1 MKPYPAYKPTGLA
14 WLPEVPREWEMLRLG
29 MICSQKSIV
38 GQTEKQLL
46 SVYLNKGVVPFSS
59 VDEKRTNATSESLD
73 KYQLVEPGDFVL
85 NNQQAWRGS
94 VGVSD
99 YEGIVSPAYFVLSVS
114 TRMESRFANYLFRDN
129 YMVSNYV
136 ISSKGIG
143 SIQRNL
149 DWRMAKDIRVPVPP
163 SAEQEAIVAYLDEKT
178 AKIDRLIE
186 LKEREIK
193 LLNEKKQAV
202 ISKVVTRGLDPNA
215 ELVDGDVPGWPKI
228 PKHWQRKSLKTVLDT
243 PMCDGPHTTPS
254 FVKEGVPF
262 VSAEGAHDGRV
273 FVKDCRG
280 LISRELHEEYCKR
293 LKPQKGDIFIVKS
306 GSTTGKTV
314 MVDVDDE
321 FSVWSPLALVRV
333 GEKID
338 ARYLFNFL
346 TSVYFQREV
355 QDNWSFGTQPNIGM
369 GVLKNLYVLVPP
381 REEQV
386 GIVRYVDALS
396 AKTDKAI
403 AAVTRQIGLLKEYRT
418 RLISDAV
425 TGRIDLRKL

>member
-1 MKPYPAYKPTGLA
+1 MKL
-14 WLPEVPREWEMLRLG
+14 
-29 MICSQKSIV
+29 
-38 GQTEKQLL
+38 
-46 SVYLNKGVVPFSS
+46 
-59 VDEKRTNATSESLD
+59 
-73 KYQLVEPGDFVL
+73 
-85 NNQQAWRGS
+85 
-94 VGVSD
+94 
-99 YEGIVSPAYFVLSVS
+99 
-114 TRMESRFANYLFRDN
+114 
-129 YMVSNYV
+129 
-136 ISSKGIG
+136 
-143 SIQRNL
+143 
-149 DWRMAKDIRVPVPP
+149 
-163 SAEQEAIVAYLDEKT
+163 
-178 AKIDRLIE
+178 
-186 LKEREIK
+186 
-193 LLNEKKQAV
+193 
-202 ISKVVTRGLDPNA
+202 
-215 ELVDGDVPGWPKI
+215 
-228 PKHWQRKSLKTVLDT
+228 
-243 PMCDGPHTTPS
+243 
-254 FVKEGVPF
+254 
-262 VSAEGAHDGRV
+262 
-273 FVKDCRG
+273 
-280 LISRELHEEYCKR
+280 
-293 LKPQKGDIFIVKS
+293 QKGDIFIVKS

-418 RLISDAV
+418 RLISHAV

>member
-1 MKPYPAYKPTGLA
+1 
-14 WLPEVPREWEMLRLG
+14 
-29 MICSQKSIV
+29 
-38 GQTEKQLL
+38 
-46 SVYLNKGVVPFSS
+46 
-59 VDEKRTNATSESLD
+59 
-73 KYQLVEPGDFVL
+73 
-85 NNQQAWRGS
+85 
-94 VGVSD
+94 
-99 YEGIVSPAYFVLSVS
+99 
-114 TRMESRFANYLFRDN
+114 
-129 YMVSNYV
+129 
-136 ISSKGIG
+136 
-143 SIQRNL
+143 
-149 DWRMAKDIRVPVPP
+149 
-163 SAEQEAIVAYLDEKT
+163 
-178 AKIDRLIE
+178 
-186 LKEREIK
+186 
-193 LLNEKKQAV
+193 
-202 ISKVVTRGLDPNA
+202 
-215 ELVDGDVPGWPKI
+215 
-228 PKHWQRKSLKTVLDT
+228 
-243 PMCDGPHTTPS
+243 MCDGPHTTPS

-262 VSAEGAHDGRV
+262 VSAEGAHDGRI

>member
-14 WLPEVPREWEMLRLG
+14 WLPEVPREWNCRKFKYLFSERSEKGFPNEPLLAATQNHG
-29 MICSQKSIV
+29 VILK
-38 GQTEKQLL
+38 TEYENRT
-46 SVYLNKGVVPFSS
+46 VTAEKGL
-59 VDEKRTNATSESLD
+59 ETLK
-73 KYQLVEPGDFVL
+73 LVKVGDFVISL
-85 NNQQAWRGS
+85 RS
-94 VGVSD
+94 F
-99 YEGIVSPAYFVLSVS
+99 EGGIELSYRQGIISPAYTIIFSNGELTNGYFKWLGKSAVFIQLLKTCVTGIREGQNIDYGRLRVS
-114 TRMESRFANYLFRDN
+114 
-129 YMVSNYV
+129 
-136 ISSKGIG
+136 G
-143 SIQRNL
+143 
-149 DWRMAKDIRVPVPP
+149 VPIPP
-163 SAEQEAIVAYLDEKT
+163 PAEQEAIVAYLDEKT

-215 ELVDGDVPGWPKI
+215 ELVDGDVPGWPRI

-254 FVKEGVPF
+254 FAKEGVPF
-262 VSAEGAHDGRV
+262 VSAEGAHDGRI

>member
-14 WLPEVPREWEMLRLG
+14 WLLEVPREWEMLH
-29 MICSQKSIV
+29 IFQVAHETCCKNV
-38 GQTEKQLL
+38 GCKEMNVLSLSFGTIKRKQDIYAGL
-46 SVYLNKGVVPFSS
+46 SPTDF
-59 VDEKRTNATSESLD
+59 AT
-73 KYQLVEPGDFVL
+73 YQIVEPGNTILRLTDLQNDKRSLRTGLVKE
-85 NNQQAWRGS
+85 RGIITS
-94 VGVSD
+94 AYTCVVPHGNAEYLHYALHTLDLHKIYYGLGGGVRQS
-99 YEGIVSPAYFVLSVS
+99 
-114 TRMESRFANYLFRDN
+114 
-129 YMVSNYV
+129 
-136 ISSKGIG
+136 IG
-143 SIQRNL
+143 FNE
-149 DWRMAKDIRVPVPP
+149 IRQLKIPVPP
-163 SAEQEAIVAYLDEKT
+163 PAEQEAIVAYLDEKT

-262 VSAEGAHDGRV
+262 VSAEGAHDGKI

-403 AAVTRQIGLLKEYRT
+403 AAVMRQIGLLKEYRT

>member
-1 MKPYPAYKPTGLA
+1 MKRLRPYPAYKPTGLA
-14 WLPEVPREWEMLRLG
+14 PAHRSLGEGGWLPEVPREWEMLRLG

-114 TRMESRFANYLFRDN
+114 TRMRSRFANYLFRDN

-163 SAEQEAIVAYLDEKT
+163 PAEQEAIVAYLDEKT

-202 ISKVVTRGLDPNA
+202 ISKVVTRESGDAIAVKYLVQINNGSDPTTEGDTPVYGSGAESFKTCGEFKIGPTVLLGRKGATLHIPHYVEGKYWNVDTAFDVKPLTKELDLRFFYYCATCFDYRRFISQTTLPSMTKS
-215 ELVDGDVPGWPKI
+215 DYGRMKI
-228 PKHWQRKSLKTVLDT
+228 PRLSHPEQREIVAYLD
-243 PMCDGPHTTPS
+243 
-254 FVKEGVPF
+254 
-262 VSAEGAHDGRV
+262 AEG
-273 FVKDCRG
+273 
-280 LISRELHEEYCKR
+280 
-293 LKPQKGDIFIVKS
+293 
-306 GSTTGKTV
+306 
-314 MVDVDDE
+314 
-321 FSVWSPLALVRV
+321 
-333 GEKID
+333 
-338 ARYLFNFL
+338 
-346 TSVYFQREV
+346 
-355 QDNWSFGTQPNIGM
+355 
-369 GVLKNLYVLVPP
+369 
-381 REEQV
+381 
-386 GIVRYVDALS
+386 

>member
-14 WLPEVPREWEMLRLG
+14 WLPEVPREWNCRKFKYLFSERSEKGFPNEPLLAATQNHG
-29 MICSQKSIV
+29 VILK
-38 GQTEKQLL
+38 TEYENRT
-46 SVYLNKGVVPFSS
+46 VTAEKGL
-59 VDEKRTNATSESLD
+59 ETLK
-73 KYQLVEPGDFVL
+73 LVKVGDFVISL
-85 NNQQAWRGS
+85 RS
-94 VGVSD
+94 F
-99 YEGIVSPAYFVLSVS
+99 EGGIELSYRQGIISPAYTIIFSNGELTNGYFKWLGKSAVFIQLLKTCVTGIREGQNIDYGRLRVS
-114 TRMESRFANYLFRDN
+114 
-129 YMVSNYV
+129 
-136 ISSKGIG
+136 G
-143 SIQRNL
+143 
-149 DWRMAKDIRVPVPP
+149 VPIPP
-163 SAEQEAIVAYLDEKT
+163 PAEQEAIVAYLDEKT

-262 VSAEGAHDGRV
+262 VSAEGAHDGRI